1 MREIKEKRGSGEKE
15 EMKVNLL
22 NNFEARHKMLSIQE
36 EGPRCIEESESESGK
51 EQMNDKKKQS
61 HHQIFK

>member
-15 EMKVNLL
+15 EMKINLL
-22 NNFEARHKMLSIQE
+22 NNFEARHKMLSMQE
-36 EGPRCIEESESESGK
+36 QGPRCIEESESGK

-61 HHQIFK
+61 HHQIVK